1 MLEFVKKNFSS
12 GAKNPEKQGRFLL
25 GSVGKKTKRASNPP

>member
-1 MLEFVKKNFSS
+1 MLEFMGRNFSS
-12 GAKNPEKQGRFLL
+12 GAKNPEKQSPFLL